1 MMATGSGL
9 VNNWE
14 QAVRTHLCWKM
25 RFFRHPVERLFN
37 NVDIRCTTSY
47 PEPLR
52 RSPGYDVDSIS
63 VCQCVD
69 PIMVFRV
76 STAHPNDAFC
86 VEIDYSVE
94 L

>member
-1 MMATGSGL
+1 MNARL
-9 VNNWE
+9 LANYI
-14 QAVRTHLCWKM
+14 
-25 RFFRHPVERLFN
+25 FRHPVEHLFN
-37 NVDIRCTTSY
+37 NVDIQCTTSY

-52 RSPGYDVDSIS
+52 RSPGYD
-63 VCQCVD
+63 VD

-86 VEIDYSVE
+86 VEIDYSVD